1 MEKSQN
7 AERPRPDALDS
18 HKPVGNVGSQAALPE
33 RGDSSPSIDSDFRDR
48 RREQGDAIDDSNKE
62 PQLKAESKGV
72 LDTPIPKH
80 REPSVDL
87 QIDAASTSQPE
98 VALGAEAPGAEP
110 SKVIALST
118 DEPSTLPQSSLQN
131 LATTQ
136 RSTAASTIHLPSSGV
151 QERRLHSAQQFE
163 QERQNASE
171 DASPISMGL
180 AAQATTDDV
189 GILPVD
195 EPGRQ
200 LKSSDSQGRPHKDQE
215 KVLLNDGEAREVA
228 SGRPP
233 ANSTLRA
240 ETNIVRTE
248 NAFAGTP
255 STPDEQLRLE
265 EAQALHSSHMASKK
279 SSDVVNH
286 ESSTQE
292 SMIAQGD
299 EPFQSLDARMTSDQ
313 HVDDIATPFNSMK
326 PLSSE
331 SSGKE
336 LKRDHSSEL
345 PTPGLREHTF
355 LGMSG
360 SLPKDLTFS
369 RRPPM
374 RIDTAVPS
382 TSDSVRLLPNRK
394 TTTPSVVT
402 PFTHAESVANIKSGP
417 PVSQVQSPPERMTTR
432 VSSGAL
438 RHKSVSEI
446 LGETPRHATIQNDRT
461 STERV
466 VSADEQALHT
476 PKSAA
481 SMTSP
486 EAAAFKQRLN
496 RLDEKDRS
504 KLSTVVFV
512 RQPSSNGHR
521 HGESAL
527 NPEDDIDDGSS
538 EPKDYLL
545 PLFAAQ
551 ATAPSQAQQLHSLV
565 LSAHKTLTTADH
577 SNDFQEQQDCRILT
591 RIYQLQN
598 TGRWSLRQHERSVE
612 PGRPKTHWDVLLG
625 QMRWMRTDFREER
638 KWKLAAAKGLAD
650 DCAEWVASSADERVL
665 LQVKVRPPSASV
677 DPASLN
683 MQTPELIPSRED
695 DSSDVTDFDSSDFE
709 ASKRTAPARIFSL
722 PPDLFVFGLNKTPIS
737 DKILSE
743 LPLYQPSVRMQ
754 DAALNGASG
763 AFEDDWKTP
772 AIPFSKFVEGKMITL
787 EQGPAR
793 KKSRFDY
800 SDEQEDSSTLRDVFS
815 ECSNHDLDDLGP
827 EQEDVAL
834 FRHENKHIRDRIHAG
849 HAFRP
854 PSEYLMPPQSFFE
867 SRQSSQWTQIEDDE
881 LRRLVR
887 EYAYNWSLISNC
899 LSMPSLFSS
908 GAERRTPW
916 ECFERW
922 VGLEGLPAEMS
933 KTQYFKAYHAR
944 LQAAQ
949 RLHEAQQHALQQH
962 QGNNAAQIPI
972 RRRSTLPFLVDRR
985 KNNKHLHLVDAM
997 RKLAKKRESAV
1008 HKQQHG
1014 MCKRSPFTKERSL
1027 PYLSLVQCLHT
1038 DI

>member
-1 MEKSQN
+1 M
-7 AERPRPDALDS
+7 
-18 HKPVGNVGSQAALPE
+18 GNVGSQAALPQRCGSSPGTDADVRDQSRE
-33 RGDSSPSIDSDFRDR
+33 QSDAIGDSS
-48 RREQGDAIDDSNKE
+48 KE
-62 PQLKAESKGV
+62 SQLKAQSKGS
-72 LDTPIPKH
+72 LDAAVPKH
-80 REPSVDL
+80 REPSL
-87 QIDAASTSQPE
+87 ELKIDAASTSHSE
-98 VALGAEAPGAEP
+98 AALDAEAPSAEP
-110 SKVIALST
+110 SKAIALPT
-118 DEPSTLPQSSLQN
+118 DEPSILPQPTSQN
-131 LATTQ
+131 SATIQIAT
-136 RSTAASTIHLPSSGV
+136 SASTIHLPSSEV
-151 QERRLHSAQQFE
+151 QEGRLHTAQQFE
-163 QERQNASE
+163 QERQTAFE
-171 DASPISMGL
+171 DASPTSEGL
-180 AAQATTDDV
+180 AVRLTTDDV
-189 GILPVD
+189 GILSVD
-195 EPGRQ
+195 EPGQQ
-200 LKSSDSQGRPHKDQE
+200 LQSNYSRGPPHQGQDKALH
-215 KVLLNDGEAREVA
+215 NDGEAQVAA
-228 SGRPP
+228 SGRTP

-240 ETNIVRTE
+240 EMNLVRTE
-248 NAFAGTP
+248 NAFTGTP

-265 EAQALHSSHMASKK
+265 EAQALQSSHMALTKATDVENHG
-279 SSDVVNH
+279 SSNRELMNAH
-286 ESSTQE
+286 
-292 SMIAQGD
+292 GD
-299 EPFQSLDARMTSDQ
+299 EPFQPLDASMTSEP
-313 HVDDIATPFNSMK
+313 HVDDIAAPFSRTK
-326 PLSSE
+326 PLNSE

-336 LKRDHSSEL
+336 IERDYPSEV

-360 SLPKDLTFS
+360 SLTKDLTFS

-374 RIDTAVPS
+374 RIDTTVPS

-402 PFTHAESVANIKSGP
+402 PFTPADSVMNNKSGP

-446 LGETPRHATIQNDRT
+446 LGETPRHATIHSDRM
-461 STERV
+461 STDRAG
-466 VSADEQALHT
+466 SADEQALHT

-486 EAAAFKQRLN
+486 DAAAFKQRLN

-512 RQPSSNGHR
+512 RQPSSSGHR
-521 HGESAL
+521 HGEFADKHDGVMD
-527 NPEDDIDDGSS
+527 EGSS
-538 EPKDYLL
+538 ERKDYLL
-545 PLFAAQ
+545 PLFTAQ

-565 LSAHKTLTTADH
+565 STAHKTLTTADH

-612 PGRPKTHWDVLLG
+612 PGRAKTHWDILLG

-650 DCAEWVASSADERVL
+650 DCAEWVASSTEERIL
-665 LQVKVRPPSASV
+665 LQIKVRPPSASV

-695 DSSDVTDFDSSDFE
+695 DSSDVTDFESSDFE
-709 ASKRTAPARIFSL
+709 ASKTTAPARIFSL
-722 PPDLFVFGLNKTPIS
+722 PPDMFVFGLDKTPIA

-743 LPLYQPSVRMQ
+743 LPLYQPSVKMQ
-754 DAALNGASG
+754 DAALNGVRG
-763 AFEDDWKTP
+763 ALEDDWKTP
-772 AIPFSKFVEGKMITL
+772 AIPFSKFVEGKMMAL

-793 KKSRFDY
+793 KRSRFDY
-800 SDEQEDSSTLRDVFS
+800 PDEQEDSSALRDAFS
-815 ECSNHDLDDLGP
+815 ECSNHDLDDLRP
-827 EQEDVAL
+827 EQDDVAL

-854 PSEYLMPPQSFFE
+854 PSEYLMPSQSFFE
-867 SRQSSQWTQIEDDE
+867 SRQSSQWTQMEDDE

-887 EYAYNWSLISNC
+887 EYAYNWSLISSC

-962 QGNNAAQIPI
+962 QGNNGAQVSI

-1014 MCKRSPFTKERSL
+1014 RCTRNLSF
-1027 PYLSLVQCLHT
+1027 LSLVR
-1038 DI
+1038 